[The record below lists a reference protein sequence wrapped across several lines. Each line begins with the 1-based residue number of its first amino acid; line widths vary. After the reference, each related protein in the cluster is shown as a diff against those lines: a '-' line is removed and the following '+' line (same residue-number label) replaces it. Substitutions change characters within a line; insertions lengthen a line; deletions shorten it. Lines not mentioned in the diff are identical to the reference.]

1 MGNETYAITEALK
14 GAEKGLGTNQA
25 KIMQELQRERQRNLA
40 SEWQRA
46 RDRTYNPYMQ

>member
-1 MGNETYAITEALK
+1 MGDETEAIKTALE
-14 GAEKGLGTNQA
+14 GAEKGLGTNQG
-25 KIMQELQRERQRNLA
+25 KILQELQRERQRNLA